1 MSIPARLLAQEPVR
15 GVYGVPPPADMPA
28 LDFLQGIVRGHVAN
42 APFCHLTGVW
52 PVEFGA
58 GTATFTLPITPWLQN
73 GAGFVEP
80 GIVAFLADAPL
91 STAILAGLG
100 PGRGLTT
107 SELSVTYVQP
117 ITRGTSKLVCRA
129 STMYS
134 TKTAAVSTAEVTDA
148 EGRLL
153 AHASTR
159 CVMFDIPTAPAG
171 TRFPAPATYE
181 SPDPY
186 LRPVEGDIRP
196 PEVWNALSGME
207 ILNGY
212 VAGEFSHFP
221 TALLFGTDLGHVAD
235 GEVTV
240 EMTATPWHC
249 GGGGTLY
256 GGMIAL
262 LTQAAMES
270 AVLTTLPAG
279 TLFATLDLTVHFI
292 RPIFPGDGLVSATA
306 TVDHRG
312 RLVRVASA
320 RVLDPEG
327 RTAALAR
334 ASVMVVPDGMRRM
347 LRGEFPWPAPKPGD
361 TTREG

>member
-1 MSIPARLLAQEPVR
+1 MS
-15 GVYGVPPPADMPA
+15 A
-28 LDFLQGIVRGHVAN
+28 LDFLQALVRGQVAGP
-42 APFCHLTGVW
+42 PFGHLTGVC
-52 PVEFGA
+52 PIEFGA
-58 GTATFTLPITPWLQN
+58 GTATFTLPVTPWLQN

-100 PGRGLTT
+100 PGRSLTT
-107 SELSVTYVQP
+107 SELAVTYVQP

-129 STMYS
+129 STLHS

-159 CVMFDIPTAPAG
+159 CVMFDIPTAPPG
-171 TRFPAPATYE
+171 TGFPAPVAHDE
-181 SPDPY
+181 PDPY
-186 LRPVEGDIRP
+186 LRPVEGDVRP
-196 PEVWNALSGME
+196 PEVWNALSGLE

-212 VAGEFSHFP
+212 VAGEFSQFP
-221 TALLFGTDLGHVAD
+221 IALLLGTDVEHVAD
-235 GEVTV
+235 GMVTLQ
-240 EMTATPWHC
+240 MTATPWHC

-262 LTQAAMES
+262 LAQGAMEA

-292 RPIFPGDGLVSATA
+292 RPIFPGEGVVSAA
-306 TVDHRG
+306 ASVDHRG

-320 RVLDPEG
+320 RVLDAEG
-327 RTAALAR
+327 RTTALAR

-347 LRGEFPWPAPKPGD
+347 LRGDFPWPAPDAGD
-361 TTREG
+361 QVAPPRTA